1 MLNKAALLIL
11 ALFLLLTN
19 SVGVD
24 AAGVNKFR
32 GDEYFHSPWLG
43 ISFFQDGEKVD
54 MVSVDP
60 FKKEYDRI
68 KVKMAAKPFEIQI
81 PIRTEND
88 RVRICLWKN
97 DSIFSEVALKSVIEN
112 SSVFSSMAALEA
124 PVFSS
129 PEMFISNINHNF
141 YSGERLTSYSLF
153 YNRIPISMFSFPQN
167 KSKRY
172 HLSKQKDSLYMVVFM
187 DLDMDG
193 LFEREE
199 VEYFIL
205 EF

>member
-1 MLNKAALLIL
+1 MLNKVSFLIGMCILMVFSSL
-11 ALFLLLTN
+11 AT
-19 SVGVD
+19 GVAD
-24 AAGVNKFR
+24 AKKFR

-43 ISFFQDGEKVD
+43 ISFYQDGEKVD

-60 FKKEYDRI
+60 LRKEYDRI
-68 KVKMAAKPFEIQI
+68 KVKMEAKPFEIQI
-81 PIRTEND
+81 PIRTGND
-88 RVRICLWKN
+88 RVRICVWRN
-97 DSIFSEVALKSVIEN
+97 DSIFSEVSLKSAIEN

-124 PVFSS
+124 PVFSP
-129 PEMFISNINHNF
+129 PELFISNVKHNF
-141 YSGERLTSYSLF
+141 YSGERLNSYSLF
-153 YNRIPISMFSFPQN
+153 YNRIPVSMFSFPQD

-172 HLSKQKDSLYMVVFM
+172 HLSKQKGTLYMVVFM